1 MPTQVELEELVTKFS
16 ADVKDLKT
24 RLREA
29 ESSLLHTA
37 GVAEGSSLRVSQAI
51 DGIGRTAFA
60 TATAILGLG
69 SAFEAVKRGVG
80 LAADAEAM
88 STTFRV
94 LIGDAEVAKKTLGEL
109 QEFALKTPFEM
120 PELLES
126 AKQMVAFGEDAENIV
141 ATMRTLGDVAS
152 GLEIPLKDL
161 TYLFGTLKS
170 QGRAFTVDIRQFAMR
185 GIPIYIELAKVFGL
199 VGKEAKKIPADMK
212 KVLDEMIEV
221 GAVDFN
227 AVEKA
232 FQNMTGEGGKFFNMM
247 EERSKTLK
255 GVWTEMKESIDLTL
269 REIGDAV
276 IQGLDLNP
284 LVRQITSVANEFKD
298 WIKALDADTKRAIFI
313 VTGLI
318 GVFVGLSAVISLCG
332 TLITVFS
339 GGLNIWAGL
348 ITAAVGLT
356 ALWVY
361 QLGDLQEAW
370 KVVKRAATDF
380 WRFIKPALPA
390 IIALMILFQGQFAPL
405 YVAIALLVHYWKD
418 VVRAVEEFYDFAKPT
433 LREIWNLTK
442 LIGFA
447 VRDSLVVGWKA
458 AVREIE
464 RAGEAIAKTWK
475 EVTGGQ
481 EVDWSRIKTAIR
493 DFVIFVEYA
502 FSNIGMV
509 SKVTWDLIKLQI
521 FGAMDEIM
529 KNVGLVPIAIVA
541 GFVVM
546 AETVKR
552 VFTNMLVALVKGVDE
567 AVQAI
572 WEAIKTGK
580 LTDLQDRVKKIIG
593 QAAADSFVFIDDM
606 KNELQKRIGKV
617 TVNEIERDGIKI
629 PVGFNVQ
636 GLQEERQ
643 KAFNEVVKGKLAMD
657 VGFKEFK
664 EKRLL
669 QNQLEDAAEMVSE
682 VISGTMIPLML
693 GLKQPSA
700 EAGKQAGTAFAAE
713 FGKEAKKIE
722 AVLMNSA
729 EAFSR
734 LEEFKDTQPNL
745 LRPTAQ
751 TTTGTREVVSWLERI
766 FNVLEKKANEPGVRI
781 VPAEVP

>member
-1 MPTQVELEELVTKFS
+1 MPTQVELEELVTKFT
-16 ADVKDLKT
+16 ADVKDLKM
-24 RLREA
+24 RLKEA
-29 ESSLLHTA
+29 ESSLQHTA

-94 LIGDAEVAKKTLGEL
+94 LIGDAELAEKTLGQL

-120 PELLES
+120 PELMES
-126 AKQMVAFGEDAENIV
+126 AKQMVAFGEEAENIV

-199 VGKEAKKIPADMK
+199 VGKEAKKVPADMK

-276 IQGLDLNP
+276 IRGLDLNP

-318 GVFVGLSAVISLCG
+318 GVFVGLSAAISLCG

-405 YVAIALLVHYWKD
+405 YLAIALLVHYWKD
-418 VVRAVEEFYDFAKPT
+418 VVRAVEEFYDFARPT

-447 VRDSLVVGWKA
+447 VRDSLVEGWKF
-458 AVREIE
+458 AVKEIQ
-464 RAGEAIAKTWK
+464 RAGDMIAEAWK
-475 EVTGGQ
+475 KITGGQ
-481 EVDWSRIKTAIR
+481 EVDWGRVKVGIR
-493 DFVIFVEYA
+493 DFVIFMEYA
-502 FSNIGMV
+502 FSNIGLA
-509 SKVTWDLIKLQI
+509 SKVVWDLIKLQV
-521 FGAMDEIM
+521 FTAMDEIM
-529 KNVGLVPIAIVA
+529 KNFGLVPIAIVGA
-541 GFVVM
+541 FIAMG
-546 AETVKR
+546 ETIKT
-552 VFTNMLVALVKGVDE
+552 VFTNLLVSLIKGVDE
-567 AVQAI
+567 AVRAI
-572 WEAIKTGK
+572 WDAIKSGK
-580 LTDLQDRVKKIIG
+580 LEDIKERVQKIMGQMIENTVVPIDEFKK
-593 QAAADSFVFIDDM
+593 
-606 KNELQKRIGKV
+606 ELQKRIGKV
-617 TVNEIERDGIKI
+617 TVNEIEKDGIKI

-643 KAFNEVVKGKLAMD
+643 KAFNEVVKGRLAMD
-657 VGFKEFK
+657 IGFKEFK

-669 QNQLEDAAEMVSE
+669 QNQLEDAGEIVSQ
-682 VISGTMIPLML
+682 VISDTLIPLML

-713 FGKEAKKIE
+713 FGKEAKKID

-734 LEEFKDTQPNL
+734 MEEFRDAQPNL
-745 LRPTAQ
+745 ARPMSQTA
-751 TTTGTREVVSWLERI
+751 TGTREVVGWLERI
-766 FNVLEKKANEPGVRI
+766 FNVLEKKANEPGIRI